1 MSSLFARL
9 SLALTLLILS
19 APVHAANWLGISRE
33 NLRSG
38 NLGFETIPLLVI
50 NVTNYL
56 MGFVGTVSM
65 IMIIY
70 GSVRMGFGAVAG
82 DKEIGKKVIAAG
94 IIGFV
99 IAVSGWFIVNLI
111 IDNF

>member
-1 MSSLFARL
+1 MQAHAESW
-9 SLALTLLILS
+9 IGINS
-19 APVHAANWLGISRE
+19 AK
-33 NLRSG
+33 LRDG
-38 NLGFETIPLLVI
+38 NVGFETIPLLIV

-56 MGFVGTVSM
+56 MGFVGTISM

-70 GSVRMGFGAVAG
+70 GAVRMGFGAVAG
-82 DKEIGKKVIAAG
+82 DKEIGKKVISAG
-94 IIGFV
+94 IVGFV